1 MRLDLFLKQTGIVKR
16 RPIAKLLCDGG
27 KIGRNG
33 QIAKAGDD
41 VRSGDI
47 LRLDFG
53 TKIVTLEIL
62 VVPTGAV
69 PKAARTDFYRPI
81 SEEKVEDDW
90 I

>member
-27 KIGRNG
+27 KIQRNSN
-33 QIAKAGDD
+33 IAKAGDD

-53 TKIVTLEIL
+53 TKIVTMEIL
-62 VVPTGAV
+62 AVPQGAV
-69 PKAARTDFYRPI
+69 AKAAREEFYSLI
-81 SEEKVEDDW
+81 SEEKVEGDW
-90 I
+90 G